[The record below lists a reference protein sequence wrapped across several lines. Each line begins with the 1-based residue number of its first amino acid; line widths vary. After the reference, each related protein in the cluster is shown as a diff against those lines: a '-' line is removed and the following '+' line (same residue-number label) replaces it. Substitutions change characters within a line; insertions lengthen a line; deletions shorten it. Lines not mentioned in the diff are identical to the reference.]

1 MRNKFSYSYIYRNF
15 KLLRTLKNRITS
27 FILPFLISIFTG
39 YHVHAAH
46 IVGGDVEYTCIGINS
61 ATNEVTFL
69 IEFTMYRDA
78 GGNGAGF
85 DDASQTKFGIYTG
98 DGTNWEFSSQIL
110 NIDPRDEAPIVYVPD
125 NPCIE
130 VPDVMVEK
138 AVYRFNVT
146 LPIINESYMISYQR
160 CCRNN
165 TIDNILNSGDTG
177 AAFVT
182 VISPSAQMSCNNS
195 PKFNNF
201 PPIIICADNPLN
213 FDHSATDAEGD
224 QLVYEF
230 CAPLA
235 SGGTD
240 GSTGGTGP
248 GSDPN
253 SCTGVRPDPDRCPP
267 PYDQVVYRLPT
278 YSANQPLT
286 GDPDVVIDPVTGLIT
301 GVPNLNGQYVVGVCV
316 KEFRNGVQ
324 ISEIRRDFQ
333 FNVTTCD
340 PLLTAQIQADSTV
353 GGKEFFINSCGKTDV
368 FFENEST
375 KESNIDSYQWI
386 FNINGTFDEYNTK
399 DVTVEFPGVGQ
410 YVGLMI
416 LNPGQADCSDT
427 ANVVVNIF
435 PSIEA
440 DFEFA
445 YDTCIAGPVSFQDL
459 SVTGALDVVGWD
471 WDFAGDQGVIQNPS
485 HQFPD
490 PGTKPVRLISRD
502 NNNCRDSIT
511 KNVDWFPAPPIL
523 VVDPSNFLGC
533 APGEIFF
540 NNLSVPIDSTYDI
553 LWDFGDGSDIV
564 NEVSPTHVYEETGV
578 FSVNL
583 DVTSP
588 IGCNISKFFPNLITV
603 AEKPTA
609 DFTFTPEEPN
619 SFNKEIS
626 FFDQSIG
633 AVSYQWN
640 FGGVG
645 TSMEMNPT
653 FAFQDTGIYQVLLTV
668 LHPSGCPDTISKL
681 IDISP
686 EVSLFF
692 PNAFTPNN
700 DAKNDVFNGIGV
712 LTGIRNYRLSV
723 WNRWGE
729 RVFETEDPFDA
740 WNGQIDNI
748 GALAMN
754 GVYVYQAE
762 YVGPRGD
769 RETIKGHITLLR

>member
-1 MRNKFSYSYIYRNF
+1 M
-15 KLLRTLKNRITS
+15 KNRIVS
-27 FILPFLISIFTG
+27 IIAPFLIFISLA
-39 YHVHAAH
+39 YNAHAAH
-46 IVGGDVEYTCIGINS
+46 IVGGDVEYTCVGIDV
-61 ATNEVTFL
+61 AANEVTFL

-85 DDASQTKFGIYTG
+85 DDATQTKFGIYRG
-98 DGTNWEFSSQIL
+98 DGDVWSYYDQVR
-110 NIDPRDEAPIVYVPD
+110 NISPTDMAPVVFEPD

-130 VPDVMVEK
+130 VPDVLVEK
-138 AVYRFNVT
+138 AVYRFTVT
-146 LPIINESYMISYQR
+146 LPIIDQSYMISYQR

-182 VISPSAQMSCNNS
+182 VISPIAQQTCNNS

-213 FDHSATDAEGD
+213 FDHSATDQEGD

-248 GSDPN
+248 GNDPN

-267 PYDQVVYRLPT
+267 PYDQVIYRLPT

-286 GDPDVVIDPVTGLIT
+286 GDPDVIIDPVTGLIT
-301 GVPNLNGQYVVGVCV
+301 GTPNLNGQYVVGVCV

-340 PLLTAQIQADSTV
+340 PLLSAQIQADSTIA
-353 GGKEFFINSCGKTDV
+353 GREFFINSCGKTNI

-375 KESNIDSYQWI
+375 KAENIDAYQWI
-386 FNINGTFDEYNTK
+386 FNINGTFDEYTTE

-410 YVGLMI
+410 YTGLMI
-416 LNPGQADCSDT
+416 LNPGQAECSDT
-427 ANVVVNIF
+427 ASLVVNIF

-440 DFEFA
+440 DFEFV
-445 YDTCIAGPVSFQDL
+445 YDTCIAGPVAFEDL
-459 SVTGALDVVGWD
+459 STTGALDIVGWD
-471 WDFAGDQGVIQNPS
+471 WDFQSGQEFIENPTF
-485 HQFPD
+485 QFPD
-490 PGTKPVRLISRD
+490 PGVKPVTLISRD
-502 NNNCRDSIT
+502 NNNCRDTIT
-511 KNVDWFPAPPIL
+511 QNVEWFPAPPII
-523 VVDPSNFLGC
+523 VVEPSNFVGC
-533 APGEIFF
+533 APADIFF

-553 LWDFGDGSDIV
+553 LWDFGDGSDILD
-564 NEVSPTHVYEETGV
+564 EVSPTHTYEETGV
-578 FSVNL
+578 YSVNL
-583 DVTSP
+583 DITSP
-588 IGCNISKFFPNLITV
+588 IGCTISKFFPNLIRI
-603 AEKPTA
+603 EDKPTA
-609 DFTFTPEEPN
+609 DFVFTPDEPN
-619 SFNKEIS
+619 AFNKDIS
-626 FFDQSIG
+626 FFDQSEG
-633 AVSYQWN
+633 AISYQWD
-640 FGGVG
+640 FGGIG
-645 TSMEMNPT
+645 TSFEMDPT
-653 FAFQDTGIYQVLLTV
+653 FSFPDTGIYEVLLTV
-668 LHPSGCPDTISKL
+668 LHPSGCPDTISRI

-686 EVSLFF
+686 EVRLFF

-700 DAKNDVFNGIGV
+700 DAKNDVFSGIGI
-712 LTGIRNYRLSV
+712 LSGLRNYRLSV

-740 WNGQIDNI
+740 WNGQINNV
-748 GALAMN
+748 GELAIN

-762 YVGPRGD
+762 YEGPRGEM
-769 RETIKGHITLLR
+769 ETIKGHITLLR